1 MYGLTTKLA
10 LTLCVTAL
18 LALGVSACSQ
28 QKSAAPAPA
37 PQASVATTATTTPEA
52 VKPPVECSAAANA
65 ANCADILH
73 HLGKDAAAA
82 FGTPGHEPSYT
93 DPDTAK
99 LPPCKNGTPA
109 CEVWE
114 RMWPQ

>member
-28 QKSAAPAPA
+28 QKSAAPA